1 MPVHAL
7 KYPPMVSV
15 LKLSV
20 YVCVEVFFVKCSA
33 DMLYWVTCRQICN
46 SE

>member
-7 KYPPMVSV
+7 KYPPMVNV

-20 YVCVEVFFVKCSA
+20 YVCVEVFLVKA
-33 DMLYWVTCRQICN
+33 VLGYMQTDL
-46 SE
+46 